1 MAGDTQEVV
10 VVVSDPTQTEAI
22 PVGKQWSG
30 EPREDL
36 LRFIMYTATSGI
48 WQTVWLEPVVEE
60 EVVERLQVETDVDT
74 RELRLTVITTSGEAG
89 EARVLIEDEG
99 QMVAEATI
107 QTNRPENISL
117 GSVIK
122 TWSPER
128 PFLYDMK
135 ITLVA
140 SGDSVTSYFGMRKVE
155 LRKEGDVQKFYLN
168 NQLVPF
174 QVGPL
179 DQGYWP
185 DGILTPPCE
194 EALKWDLEQTKLMGF
209 NMVRKHIKIESRR

>member
-1 MAGDTQEVV
+1 MAGHIQEVLV
-10 VVVSDPTQTEAI
+10 LVSDPTQTQPI

-30 EPREDL
+30 EPREDM

-48 WQTVWLEPVVEE
+48 WQTVWLEPVPEE
-60 EVVERLQVETDVDT
+60 EAVERLQVETEVDT
-74 RELRLTVITTSGEAG
+74 GELRLTVITTSGQAG
-89 EARVLIEDEG
+89 EARVVIEDEG
-99 QMVAEATI
+99 RVVAEANI
-107 QTNRPENISL
+107 QTNKPENISL
-117 GSVIK
+117 GSAMK
-122 TWSPER
+122 TWSPDQ

-135 ITLVA
+135 ISLPV

-155 LRKEGDVQKFYLN
+155 IRKENNVQRFYLN

-185 DGILTPPCE
+185 DGILTPPSE

-209 NMVRKHIKIESRR
+209 NMVRKHIKLESRR

>member
-1 MAGDTQEVV
+1 MLVT
-10 VVVSDPTQTEAI
+10 DPTQTQAI
-22 PVGKQWSG
+22 PVGKQWAG
-30 EPREDL
+30 EPREDM

-48 WQTVWLEPVVEE
+48 WQTVWLEPVVED
-60 EVVERLQVETDVDT
+60 EVVERIQVETDLDT
-74 RELRLTVITTSGEAG
+74 SELRLKVITSSGEVG
-89 EARVLIEDEG
+89 EARVVIEDGG
-99 QMVAEATI
+99 QTVAEANI
-107 QTNRPENISL
+107 KTNKTENISL
-117 GSVIK
+117 GSAVK
-122 TWSPER
+122 TWSPEQ

-135 ITLVA
+135 ITLAA

-155 LRKEGDVQKFYLN
+155 IRKDKNFQQFYLN

-185 DGILTPPCE
+185 DGILTPPSE

>member
-1 MAGDTQEVV
+1 M
-10 VVVSDPTQTEAI
+10 
-22 PVGKQWSG
+22 
-30 EPREDL
+30 
-36 LRFIMYTATSGI
+36 
-48 WQTVWLEPVVEE
+48 
-60 EVVERLQVETDVDT
+60 ETDVDT

-89 EARVLIEDEG
+89 EARVLIEAGG
-99 QMVAEATI
+99 QTVAEANI
-107 QTNRPENISL
+107 ETNKAENISL
-117 GSVIK
+117 SPAMK
-122 TWSPER
+122 TWSPEQ
-128 PFLYDMK
+128 PFLYDLK
-135 ITLVA
+135 ITLAA

-155 LRKEGDVQKFYLN
+155 IRKENNFQQFYLN
-168 NQLVPF
+168 NQLLPF